1 MGRFFFQAARPD
13 AATVA
18 AVALATALPGTLHA
32 GPLSAEELRGIAG
45 QIDRLVE
52 RDLQRDGLEPMPLAD
67 DPTFLRRAYLGIVGR
82 IPTEAEAREFLESTG
97 GGSGAGGDEDDKR
110 RSRLIDQLTASPGF
124 DSHLFNWTADLLRV
138 QTNNQKHGLGWH
150 VWLRRS
156 LAEDKPWNQLV
167 NEMLSAEGHC
177 VDDPAVG
184 YYLRDRN
191 MQLDNFSN
199 SMQVF
204 LGRQI
209 GCAQCHDHPF
219 DDWSQFDY
227 YQMAAFTGG
236 FNYRSRDADEKL
248 HRLAVDTLPDAP
260 PARAVTERNQ
270 PRPGKQEQA
279 QRKRKLQQQRNRNIQ
294 QAKRK
299 FRPLFNEF
307 HRNALVDDP
316 RRKLKL
322 PEDYQYPDAEPESAV
337 APETRFGPRVGGVA
351 AEDRRASFA
360 DWVTHRE
367 NPYFA
372 KVIANR
378 LWRRT
383 FGHGLHEPVDD
394 WKEDSEPAHPEVLAL
409 LEKAM
414 RDVDYDLRQFQRILF
429 HTRIFQRQSDP
440 GEPAMGVAAP
450 VRGPTLRRM
459 SAEQLFDSFL
469 VLRSGD
475 GCDEPT
481 LRHAHRW
488 QHHCEEV
495 HLMLE
500 ASTEELVEVSKEV
513 KQADK
518 ALRKAQSDLR
528 EAQRSLAEA
537 TEPEQRKAIRGDIEE
552 LRKRVQSLRRER
564 DPLQAFA
571 SPDRDRKRE
580 NNNRLRASE
589 HPAPFR
595 PGTLVREFGGSDR
608 QTSASRHTTAT
619 IPQALALLNDPKT
632 DVIAHSKTRLARQL
646 TKLESPSARL
656 DLLFHT
662 LYARP
667 PSADEAERFG
677 PLTEDPTALR
687 DLTRA
692 MLTSNE
698 FLFIR

>member
-1 MGRFFFQAARPD
+1 MGSGFFQATRLTAGL
-13 AATVA
+13 AALA
-18 AVALATALPGTLHA
+18 ALAALATAGAPAALRAAPLPA
-32 GPLSAEELRGIAG
+32 AEVREMAAR
-45 QIDRLVE
+45 IDQLVE
-52 RDLQRDGLEPMPLAD
+52 RDLHQAGLEPLPLTD
-67 DPTFLRRAYLGIVGR
+67 DATFLRRAYLGIIGR
-82 IPTEAEAREFLESTG
+82 IPTEAEARRFLESTD
-97 GGSGAGGDEDDKR
+97 ADR
-110 RSRLIDQLTASPGF
+110 RARLIDELTASPGF

-138 QTNNQKHGLGWH
+138 ETNNQKHGLGWH

-167 NEMLSAEGHC
+167 NEMLAAEGHC

-227 YQMAAFTGG
+227 YRMAAFTGG
-236 FNYRSRDADEKL
+236 FNYRSRDADQKL
-248 HRLAVDTLPDAP
+248 HRLAVDTLPADK
-260 PARAVTERNQ
+260 PARAVTPRNQ
-270 PRPGKQEQA
+270 PKPGKKEQA

-307 HRNALVDDP
+307 NRNALIDDP

-322 PEDYQYPDAEPESAV
+322 PEDYQYSDAEPESAV
-337 APETRFGPRVGGVA
+337 APETLFGPRVGGVA
-351 AEDRRASFA
+351 PQDRRTSFA
-360 DWVTHRE
+360 DWVTHRD
-367 NPYFA
+367 NPYFT

-414 RDVDYDLRQFQRILF
+414 RDVDHDLRQFQRILF
-429 HTRIFQRQSDP
+429 HTRIFQRQSAAV
-440 GEPAMGVAAP
+440 EPAMGVAAP
-450 VRGPTLRRM
+450 VQGPTLRRM

-469 VLRSGD
+469 VLRSGA
-475 GCDEPT
+475 GCDEPST
-481 LRHAHRW
+481 RHGDRW
-488 QHHCEEV
+488 QDYRDQV
-495 HLMLE
+495 HRMLE
-500 ASTEELVEVSKEV
+500 ASTDDLVELSKSV
-513 KQADK
+513 KQADE
-518 ALRKAQSDLR
+518 AFRKAQSEIR
-528 EAQRSLAEA
+528 EARQSLADA
-537 TEPEQRKAIRGDIEE
+537 GSQEQRKSIRQDIERK
-552 LRKRVQSLRRER
+552 RKRVQQLNRER
-564 DPLQAFA
+564 DPLRAFA
-571 SPDRDRKRE
+571 SPADDRKGR
-580 NNNRLRASE
+580 NNQPLRASE

-608 QTSASRHTTAT
+608 QTSSSRHTIAT

-632 DVIAHSKTRLARQL
+632 DIIAHPNTRLARQL
-646 TKLESPSARL
+646 RKIESPGTRL

-667 PSADEAERFG
+667 PSAAETERFA
-677 PLTEDPTALR
+677 PYTDDPTALR